1 MELHVRPLARTIPVR
16 PGANLLD
23 VLREHQVPV
32 SYSCMAGRCG
42 TCRCKVVEGEV
53 LDAGTGQG
61 AMRPDGPREQH
72 VLACQSTLT
81 GSCTIEIPEPDEVVV
96 HPARIVKATVT
107 ALTDLTHDIRMI
119 RLAPSKPLSFSPG
132 QYAMLQFT
140 PDHIRPYS
148 MARLASDGE
157 LEFHVRMLPDGR
169 VTRYIG
175 DTLKVG
181 DTVRVSGPLGTS
193 YLRTR
198 NDDPILCIAGGTGL
212 APVLSIVRGAIAADL
227 PNPIH
232 LYFGVR
238 APRDAYGLDWLRELS
253 QRHPRLRVDIV
264 STLPDD
270 DAGLRTGLVTEAVA
284 ADFSDLQGWRAYLC
298 GAPPMVDAA
307 TLLLRSKGV
316 QPEHIYADA
325 FYATGT

>member
-1 MELHVRPLARTIPVR
+1 MEVLVQPLGKRLDIA
-16 PGANLLD
+16 GGENLLAALQKHD
-23 VLREHQVPV
+23 IPI

-42 TCRCKVVEGEV
+42 NCRCRVIDGDIHE
-53 LDAGTGQG
+53 AGGYEFHHGDHATH
-61 AMRPDGPREQH
+61 RH
-72 VLACQSTLT
+72 VLACQSVVT
-81 GSCTIEIPEPDEVVV
+81 GHCTIEIPEPDEVVV

-119 RLAPSKPLSFSPG
+119 RLAPSRPLSFSPG

-148 MARLASDGE
+148 MARLASDCE
-157 LEFHVRMLPDGR
+157 LEFHVRSVPDGR
-169 VTRYIG
+169 VTSYIR
-175 DTLKVG
+175 DTLQVG

-212 APVLSIVRGAIAADL
+212 APVLSIVRGAIAAEL

-238 APRDAYGLDWLRELS
+238 APRDAYGIDWLRELS
-253 QRHPRLRVDIV
+253 QRHSRLRVDIV
-264 STLPDD
+264 STLPGD
-270 DAGLRTGLVTEAVA
+270 DAGLRTGLVTEAVS
-284 ADFSDLQGWRAYLC
+284 ADFPDLQGWRAYLC

-316 QPEHIYADA
+316 EPGHIYADA

>member
-1 MELHVRPLARTIPVR
+1 MEILVQPLGTRLDVA
-16 PGANLLD
+16 GGENLLSALQKHD
-23 VLREHQVPV
+23 IPI

-42 TCRCKVVEGEV
+42 TCRCRVIEGDIHE
-53 LDAGTGQG
+53 AGGYEFHNADHATQ
-61 AMRPDGPREQH
+61 RH
-72 VLACQSTLT
+72 VLACQSVVT
-81 GSCTIEIPEPDEVVV
+81 GHCTIEIPEPDEVVV

-119 RLAPSKPLSFSPG
+119 RLAPSKPLSFSAG

-157 LEFHVRMLPDGR
+157 LEFHVRMVPDGR
-169 VTRYIG
+169 VTSYIR
-175 DTLKVG
+175 DTLKTG
-181 DTVRVSGPLGTS
+181 DTIRVSGPLGTS

-198 NDDPILCIAGGTGL
+198 NDDSILCIAGGTGL
-212 APVLSIVRGAIAADL
+212 APVLSIVRGAIAAEL

-264 STLPDD
+264 STLPG
-270 DAGLRTGLVTEAVA
+270 DADGLRTGLVTEAVA
-284 ADFSDLQGWRAYLC
+284 ADYSDLQGWRAYLC

-316 QPEHIYADA
+316 RPAHIYADA